1 MEKEEKEF
9 HYTIGIYDTICKF
22 IREKTREKSA
32 EEGAYG
38 IGVMTD
44 ELCEQKYMTHPLKD
58 IEQRLAIAR
67 GLDGVDFVFA
77 VDDLERVSEIAEET
91 YLEFKKREE
100 ERKNKKQY
108 KAGFII
114 GSFDLFHPGHLENIE
129 IAREYCERLFVVLKT
144 DERIIKNKKKTPQ
157 QPTAERAAILK
168 SLRQIDDVLYMDI
181 DSTREDV
188 VQDVLRAC
196 PGIKRQE
203 IVALFGSDLKE
214 KEREH
219 QEEWGSIKIVF
230 TDRDPKKMEIVSSSH
245 YQQEVIEQG
254 GLTKFED
261 LEEEAFRE

>member
-1 MEKEEKEF
+1 MEKEKKEF

-22 IREKTREKSA
+22 IREKTREKA
-32 EEGAYG
+32 DEEGAYG

-58 IEQRLAIAR
+58 IEQRMAIAR

-77 VDDLERVSEIAEET
+77 VDDLEKTQEIAQKA
-91 YLEFKKREE
+91 YLEYKQQEEEKKKKR
-100 ERKNKKQY
+100 QF
-108 KAGFII
+108 KAGFVI

-144 DERIIKNKKKTPQ
+144 DERIIKNKGKIPQ
-157 QPTAERAAILK
+157 QSTAERSAILK

-188 VQDVLRAC
+188 VQDILKAC
-196 PGIKRQE
+196 PGIERTD
-203 IVALFGSDLKE
+203 IVGLFGSDLKS
-214 KEREH
+214 KETDH
-219 QEEWGSIKIVF
+219 KEEWGGIEIIF
-230 TDRDPKKMEIVSSSH
+230 TDRDPKKMETVSSSY
-245 YQQEVIEQG
+245 YQKEVDENG
-254 GLTKFED
+254 GLERFED

>member
-58 IEQRLAIAR
+58 IEQRMAIAR

-77 VDDLERVSEIAEET
+77 VDDLEKTQEIAQKA
-91 YLEFKKREE
+91 YLEYKQHEEEKKKKR
-100 ERKNKKQY
+100 QF

-144 DERIIKNKKKTPQ
+144 DERIIKNKGKIPQ
-157 QPTAERAAILK
+157 QSTAERAAILK

-181 DSTREDV
+181 DSSREDV
-188 VQDVLRAC
+188 VQDVLRAY
-196 PGIKRQE
+196 PGIDRKD

-214 KEREH
+214 KETEH
-219 QEEWGSIKIVF
+219 QEEWGGIEIVF
-230 TDRDPKKMEIVSSSH
+230 SYRDPKKMETVSSTH
-245 YQQEVIEQG
+245 YQQEIIEQG